1 MTGERIN
8 LFGRKL
14 TAEETRMIFEGSVCV
29 RPTQPKEEVSVGIPK
44 QPTHT
49 LPDLDPRYVAG
60 CALVRRYGSPQEIGA
75 MYGNQSEVRQINAN
89 TRAWMAEQQ
98 RRAA

>member
-1 MTGERIN
+1 M
-8 LFGRKL
+8 L
-14 TAEETRMIFEGSVCV
+14 FEGSVGV
-29 RPTQPKEEVSVGIPK
+29 RQTQPTEEMTVGIPK

-75 MYGNQSEVRQINAN
+75 MDGNQAEVRQINVN
-89 TRAWMAEQQ
+89 TRAWMAAQQ
-98 RRAA
+98 RLAA